1 MIFDKVLNLSNGV
14 EIPQLAFGTWK
25 IPDNEAF
32 AAVENALAIG
42 YRHIDTAQ
50 AYHNEAGVGEG
61 IRKSGVKREQ
71 IFVNS
76 KVEAEIKDYANAKKS
91 IDETLLRMK
100 LDYLDMMIIHNPQ
113 PWIEVNQSDDRHF
126 EGNLEAWR
134 ALEEAMKAGK
144 LRAIGVSSFQPEDL
158 NNLIANSDVK
168 PMVNQILCHIGATPK
183 PLIDFCQQ
191 NGIVVESFSPV
202 AHGEALNNEVIKKMA
217 AKYQVSVAQLCIRY
231 DWQLNT
237 VVLPKSTNPVHMKEN
252 SELNFVIND
261 EDMKTLEAV
270 KSFDYGSSSHFPV
283 FGGKREK

>member
-25 IPDNEAF
+25 IPDNEAS

-50 AYHNEAGVGEG
+50 AYHNEAGVGDG

-202 AHGEALNNEVIKKMA
+202 AHGEALNNEAIKKMA

>member
-25 IPDNEAF
+25 IPDNEAS

-202 AHGEALNNEVIKKMA
+202 AHGEALNNEAIKKMA

-270 KSFDYGSSSHFPV
+270 KTFDYGSSSHFPV

>member
-270 KSFDYGSSSHFPV
+270 KTFDYGSSSHFPV

>member
-25 IPDNEAF
+25 IPDNEAS
-32 AAVENALAIG
+32 AVVENALAIG

-270 KSFDYGSSSHFPV
+270 KTFDYGSSSHFPV

>member
-25 IPDNEAF
+25 IPDNEAS

-144 LRAIGVSSFQPEDL
+144 LSAIGVSSFQPEDL

>member
-25 IPDNEAF
+25 IPDNEAS

-50 AYHNEAGVGEG
+50 AYHNEAGVGDG

>member
-25 IPDNEAF
+25 IPDNEAS

-261 EDMKTLEAV
+261 EDMKTLETV
-270 KSFDYGSSSHFPV
+270 KTFDYGSSSHFPV

>member
-25 IPDNEAF
+25 IPDNEVS

-202 AHGEALNNEVIKKMA
+202 AHGEALNNEAIKKMA

-270 KSFDYGSSSHFPV
+270 KTFDYGSSSHFPV

>member
-25 IPDNEAF
+25 IPDNEAS

-113 PWIEVNQSDDRHF
+113 PWIEVNQSNDRHF

>member
-25 IPDNEAF
+25 IPDNEVS

-202 AHGEALNNEVIKKMA
+202 AHGEALNNEAIKKMA

>member
-25 IPDNEAF
+25 IPDNEAS

-202 AHGEALNNEVIKKMA
+202 AHGEALNNEAIKKMA

-261 EDMKTLEAV
+261 EDMKTLETV
-270 KSFDYGSSSHFPV
+270 KTFDYGSSSHFPV

>member
-25 IPDNEAF
+25 IPDNEAS

-217 AKYQVSVAQLCIRY
+217 AKYHVSVAQLCIRY

-270 KSFDYGSSSHFPV
+270 KTFDYGSSSHFPV

>member
-144 LRAIGVSSFQPEDL
+144 LSAIGVSSFQPEDL

-270 KSFDYGSSSHFPV
+270 KTFDYGSSSHFPV

>member
-25 IPDNEAF
+25 IPDNEAST
-32 AAVENALAIG
+32 AVENALAIG

-50 AYHNEAGVGEG
+50 AYHNEGGVGEG

-270 KSFDYGSSSHFPV
+270 KTFDYGSSSHFPV

>member
-25 IPDNEAF
+25 IPDNEAS
-32 AAVENALAIG
+32 AAVGNALAIG

-202 AHGEALNNEVIKKMA
+202 AHGEALNNEAIKKMA
-217 AKYQVSVAQLCIRY
+217 AKYQVLVAQLCIRY

-270 KSFDYGSSSHFPV
+270 KTFDYGSSSHFPV

>member
-25 IPDNEAF
+25 IPDNEVS

-50 AYHNEAGVGEG
+50 AYHNEAGVGDG

-202 AHGEALNNEVIKKMA
+202 AHGEALNNEAIKKMA

-270 KSFDYGSSSHFPV
+270 KTFDYGSSSHFPV